1 MPILNGVSISIISL
15 VEELRANGHS
25 VHIFTSSHRGYKDED
40 PNVHRF
46 ISIRLPFAPGYPL
59 AIPPFYPFLREF
71 RKYDFDIVHTHT
83 PFTVGFVGLRWAQ
96 SHQIPIV
103 STYHTLYVKY
113 AHYVPLFPKP
123 YVRYKVAKHTNYYYS
138 RCHHV
143 IVPSE
148 AAKISLQRHSIKTPI
163 SIIPTGNPTTTK
175 IEKEAVKRE
184 LGIRPSEKILLYVGR
199 IAREKNLDVLIDGI
213 YAALVQQKN
222 TKFIMV
228 GDGPYRKQCQRRVQE
243 LGIGDRVKFAGFVPR
258 SEVDKYYAASDI
270 FVFASMTETQ
280 GLVVGEAMSHGVPA
294 VAVRG
299 GGASHAISD
308 DVNGYIVGNSP
319 DQIAS
324 AVIKMLNN
332 PSLLGRLSESA
343 RRSVKIWTHV
353 DHCSAV
359 MKVYEQALRGT
370 SPQSPAVLEKTHA
383 NPRTH

>member
-1 MPILNGVSISIISL
+1 MPVLNGVSVSILSL

-25 VHIFTSSHRGYKDED
+25 VHIFTSAHRGHKDTD

-46 ISIRLPFAPGYPL
+46 LSIRLPFAPGYPL

-71 RKYDFDIVHTHT
+71 RKYNFDIVHTHT

-96 SHQIPIV
+96 SHHLPIV

-113 AHYVPLFPKP
+113 AHYVPIFPKP
-123 YVRYKVAKHTNYYYS
+123 YIRYKVAKHTHYYYS

-148 AAKISLQRHSIKTPI
+148 AAKVSLQRHSVKTPI
-163 SIIPTGNPTTTK
+163 SIIPTGNPPITK
-175 IEKEAVKRE
+175 SEKESVRKE

-199 IAREKNLDVLIDGI
+199 IAREKNLDVLIEGI
-213 YAALVQQKN
+213 YSVLAQQHD
-222 TKFIMV
+222 TKFIIV

-258 SEVDKYYAASDI
+258 SEVDKYYAASDV

-299 GGASHAISD
+299 GGASHAITD
-308 DVNGYIVGNSP
+308 DVNGYIVGNSS

-324 AVIKMLNN
+324 AVIRILGN

-343 RRSVKIWTHV
+343 RRSVKVWTHE
-353 DHCSAV
+353 DHYSAV
-359 MKVYEQALRGT
+359 MNVYEQALR
-370 SPQSPAVLEKTHA
+370 SPVPPLSEVTEQTHA
-383 NPRTH
+383 NSRTH